1 VTWNYGAGGAPN
13 TLLIL
18 RSPHYRGRLIVHRN
32 ILLFLTTLCVAATFQ
47 AAYADA
53 DRSAIDRGRYL
64 VTIGSCND
72 CHTPLFAE
80 SAGKVDEAEW
90 LVGVPIGYQGPWGTS
105 YATNLRRSVQRMS
118 EQEFIARARSE
129 LLPPM
134 PWFSLRDM
142 SDADVA
148 AIYQFIRSL
157 GPAGE
162 EMPAYVAPG
171 GKINTPYYVFVP
183 VEDDAPAVSTGE

>member
-1 VTWNYGAGGAPN
+1 MVNRDILPI
-13 TLLIL
+13 LIFIIGSL
-18 RSPHYRGRLIVHRN
+18 ACA
-32 ILLFLTTLCVAATFQ
+32 TTFAESGESL
-47 AAYADA
+47 
-53 DRSAIDRGRYL
+53 IDRGRYL

-72 CHTPLFAE
+72 CHTPFFAE
-80 SAGKVDEAEW
+80 RSGNVPETEW

-105 YATNLRRSVQRMS
+105 YAANLRRSVQKMG

-134 PWFSLRDM
+134 PWFSLREM
-142 SDADVA
+142 IDADVA

-162 EMPAYVAPG
+162 DMPASVAPG
-171 GKINTPYYVFVP
+171 DKIRTPYYVFVP
-183 VEDDAPAVSTGE
+183 VWDEASPAPESH